1 MCNLSNFQYT
11 MEELELIIASAKQEM
26 DAAIKHLDH
35 AFQKIRAGRAST
47 AMVQDVMVEYYGAM
61 TPLSQVAN
69 VSIPDAMTISIQPWD
84 KNAIGAI
91 EKAIIVYWSSTG
103 NTEAMANVI
112 AEGVKAAGGTPE
124 LVFVDSVN
132 VDELL
137 AQPAFA
143 IGCPAM
149 GAEELDESVESFVSE
164 IEGKV
169 SGKNILLFGSYDWGD
184 GEWMRLWVE
193 RMQNAGANIIGGEGI
208 IANLEPDDDAKAAL
222 EAAGKQLAAF

>member
-1 MCNLSNFQYT
+1 

-91 EKAIIVYWSSTG
+91 EKAIIVSNLGFAPSNNG
-103 NTEAMANVI
+103 ENIILNVPPLTE
-112 AEGVKAAGGTPE
+112 ERRKELYKEQKKSGT
-124 LVFVDSVN
+124 VRR
-132 VDELL
+132 
-137 AQPAFA
+137 
-143 IGCPAM
+143 
-149 GAEELDESVESFVSE
+149 
-164 IEGKV
+164 EGKKLYPNDLCHCG
-169 SGKNILLFGSYDWGD
+169 SGKKYKKCC
-184 GEWMRLWVE
+184 MRKDEE
-193 RMQNAGANIIGGEGI
+193 REKELSANE
-208 IANLEPDDDAKAAL
+208 
-222 EAAGKQLAAF
+222 